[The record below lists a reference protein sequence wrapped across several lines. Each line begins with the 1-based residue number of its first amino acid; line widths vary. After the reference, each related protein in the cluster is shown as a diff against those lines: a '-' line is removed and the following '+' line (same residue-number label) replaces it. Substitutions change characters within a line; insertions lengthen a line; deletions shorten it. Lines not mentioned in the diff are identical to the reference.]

1 MESVMTHVARLLG
14 PRQSR
19 VYLALREAIEI
30 GRLRPGQA
38 LGSQA
43 QLAQQHG
50 VALATLHHTLRTL
63 EQDGYIV
70 RRHGVGTFV
79 AETPPA
85 RREPLR
91 ALARF
96 TAQRFASAQ
105 HAAAAALMLLVEQI
119 GVGTAFITRLHGDQ
133 LQVIGAFDRGGCG
146 IEAGMAFSLD
156 DAF

>member
-1 MESVMTHVARLLG
+1 MTHVARPLG

-19 VYLALREAIEI
+19 IYLVLREAIEI

-50 VALATLHHTLRTL
+50 VALATMHLTLRAL

-79 AETPPA
+79 AQTPPA
-85 RREPLR
+85 RHEPLR

-105 HAAAAALMLLVEQI
+105 DAADAALVLLAEQI
-119 GVGTAFITRLHGDQ
+119 GVRTAFMTRLDAYQ
-133 LQVIGAFDRGGCG
+133 LQVVAAYDRGGCG
-146 IEAGMAFSLD
+146 VDAGVAYPLD

>member
-1 MESVMTHVARLLG
+1 MRHVARPLG

-19 VYLALREAIEI
+19 IYLALLEAIET

-50 VALATLHHTLRTL
+50 VALATLHHTLRAL

-79 AETPPA
+79 AETPPV
-85 RREPLR
+85 RRVPLR

-96 TAQRFASAQ
+96 TAQQFASAH
-105 HAAAAALMLLVEQI
+105 HAVDAALRLLAEQI
-119 GVGTAFITRLHGDQ
+119 GVRSAFMTRLHVDQ
-133 LQVIGAFDRGGCG
+133 IQVIGAYDRGGIG
-146 IEAGMAFSLD
+146 IDAGVTFSLD